1 MSKQVVV
8 VGGGVIGLLTAFNLA
23 AKVGQVVV
31 CDRGEIGRAHV

>member
-23 AKVGQVVV
+23 PKVDGGGM
-31 CDRGEIGRAHV
+31 RSG